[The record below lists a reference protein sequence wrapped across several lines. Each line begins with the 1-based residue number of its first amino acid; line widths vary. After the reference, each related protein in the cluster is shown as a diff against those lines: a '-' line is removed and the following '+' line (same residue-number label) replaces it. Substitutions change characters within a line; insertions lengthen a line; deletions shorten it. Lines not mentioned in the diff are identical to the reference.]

1 MFRRGLWI
9 KTVLLVTVEAGIILT
24 VVLLGLYLR
33 FPQRYS
39 HVLFGQRGIY
49 KVVFTTIICQLIFY
63 LFDLY
68 DISKPRL
75 RRELLSNLF
84 QSAGVT
90 TLALG
95 LVVLMRPTLLLGY
108 LEEIEGTSA
117 VRYGN
122 GVPVIALVFALAL
135 MICWRLGIH
144 WVMRH
149 PKLGERMLIVGADS
163 LAIEVAR
170 EAML

>member
-1 MFRRGLWI
+1 MLRRGLWI
-9 KTVLLVTVEAGIILT
+9 KTVLLLTVEAGIILT
-24 VVLLGLYLR
+24 VVMLGLYLR

-39 HVLFGQRGIY
+39 NVLIEQRGVY
-49 KVVFTTIICQLIFY
+49 KIAFTTIICQFIFY

-84 QSAGVT
+84 QAAGVT

-95 LVVLMRPTLLLGY
+95 VVVLLRPTLLLGY

-117 VRYGN
+117 VR
-122 GVPVIALVFALAL
+122 
-135 MICWRLGIH
+135 
-144 WVMRH
+144 
-149 PKLGERMLIVGADS
+149 
-163 LAIEVAR
+163 
-170 EAML
+170 

>member
-39 HVLFGQRGIY
+39 HVLFGQREIY
-49 KVVFTTIICQLIFY
+49 KVVFTTIICQLIFC

-75 RRELLSNLF
+75 RRELLTNLF
-84 QSAGVT
+84 QAAGVV

-95 LVVLMRPTLLLGY
+95 LVVLMRTSWIIFSCGAKGAAVWNVVLGMA
-108 LEEIEGTSA
+108 G
-117 VRYGN
+117 
-122 GVPVIALVFALAL
+122 
-135 MICWRLGIH
+135 
-144 WVMRH
+144 
-149 PKLGERMLIVGADS
+149 KLHS
-163 LAIEVAR
+163 FFKK
-170 EAML
+170 

>member
-9 KTVLLVTVEAGIILT
+9 KTVLLVTVEAGIVLT
-24 VVLLGLYLR
+24 VVLFGLYLR

-39 HVLFGQRGIY
+39 QVLFGQRGIY

-75 RRELLSNLF
+75 RRELLTNLF
-84 QSAGVT
+84 QAAGVA

-95 LVVLMRPTLLLGY
+95 MVVLMRPSWIIFSGGAKRAAVWNVVLGMAGK
-108 LEEIEGTSA
+108 LHSFFKKQIVVN
-117 VRYGN
+117 VRTH
-122 GVPVIALVFALAL
+122 I
-135 MICWRLGIH
+135 
-144 WVMRH
+144 
-149 PKLGERMLIVGADS
+149 
-163 LAIEVAR
+163 
-170 EAML
+170 

>member
-9 KTVLLVTVEAGIILT
+9 KTALLVTVEPGIILT
-24 VVLLGLYLR
+24 VVLVGLYLR
-33 FPQRYS
+33 FPQRYT

-63 LFDLY
+63 LSDLY

-75 RRELLSNLF
+75 RRELLGNLF
-84 QSAGVT
+84 QAAGVA
-90 TLALG
+90 TLALA

-108 LEEIEGTSA
+108 LQEIEGIGT

-122 GVPVIALVFALAL
+122 GVPVIAMVLALAL
-135 MICWRLGIH
+135 MICSRLGIH
-144 WVMRH
+144 WVMRT
-149 PKLGERMLIVGADS
+149 PDVD
-163 LAIEVAR
+163 AR
-170 EAML
+170 A